1 MRKVH
6 SAKDM
11 GDAVRAVRKEAGLTQ
26 RELAEVCGC
35 GVRFLS
41 DLENGK
47 PTVELDKTIHVLNTL
62 SLDVIINARSF
73 S

>member
-62 SLDVIINARSF
+62 SLDVIISARSF